1 MKIQIFSE
9 MTAFNKLLHVKF
21 IYLFIYLL
29 LIAILR
35 SHVYMLQSYFFIS
48 FKVSVG

>member
-21 IYLFIYLL
+21 INLLIYLL
-29 LIAILR
+29 LIAMLR
-35 SHVYMLQSYFFIS
+35 AHVYMLQSYFFIS